1 MLKKSL
7 LLISLFAC
15 ASSSIYA
22 HAPQPVNNPLEEPS
36 RIHFEMSAQ
45 EKVAGNQMKAMLRL
59 EAKHKQP
66 AAAARELNLKL
77 QEAMQKLKSEKD
89 LRVETSQYST
99 AQLFDEKGRPKEWQ
113 VSVDLTLCSEN
124 WSVLN
129 DMIGQLQSKNWL
141 FAGVMFEVSQEQ
153 RKTIEA
159 KLTQKALADWSE
171 QAKQM
176 AQQLQLKRWKISNIN
191 IAKQNTDRPAYA
203 PEYRMKAAAMDAGQD
218 MAATPTPNLA
228 GAETVLSVT
237 VRGELIA
244 E

>member
-7 LLISLFAC
+7 LLISLLVYTPILA
-15 ASSSIYA
+15 YA
-22 HAPQPVNNPLEEPS
+22 HAPQPTNNALEEPS
-36 RIHFEMSAQ
+36 RIHFEMNAQ

-59 EAKHKQP
+59 ETKHKQP

-124 WSVLN
+124 WTMLN

-171 QAKQM
+171 QAQKM

-191 IAKQNTDRPAYA
+191 IAKQNTDRPSYA
-203 PEYRMKAAAMDAGQD
+203 PEYRMKAVAMDAE
-218 MAATPTPNLA
+218 AAAAPTPNLA